1 MKIEIQERGY
11 KVKDKLRD
19 LIEKKLTKMDKY
31 LGKDATAKVVCSKV
45 KDREKM
51 EITINA
57 NGLFVRSEVE
67 TDNMYANLD
76 TCLAKIERQVVRHGD
91 KLVDKKRNAI
101 DLKDF
106 MFFDELPAFKAPK
119 ITKRKDYELLP
130 MTETEAIEAME
141 LLGHTFFIF
150 QDVKTHGVK
159 VAYLRADGDIGII
172 NTHM

>member
-1 MKIEIQERGY
+1 
-11 KVKDKLRD
+11 
-19 LIEKKLTKMDKY
+19 MDKY

-91 KLVDKKRNAI
+91 KLVDKNATR
-101 DLKDF
+101 L
-106 MFFDELPAFKAPK
+106 
-119 ITKRKDYELLP
+119 T
-130 MTETEAIEAME
+130 
-141 LLGHTFFIF
+141 
-150 QDVKTHGVK
+150 
-159 VAYLRADGDIGII
+159 
-172 NTHM
+172 